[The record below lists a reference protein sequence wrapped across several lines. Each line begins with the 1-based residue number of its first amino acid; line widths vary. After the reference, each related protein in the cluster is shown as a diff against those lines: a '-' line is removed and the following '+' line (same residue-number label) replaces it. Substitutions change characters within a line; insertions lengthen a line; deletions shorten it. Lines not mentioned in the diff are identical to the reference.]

1 MLAASFCSS
10 RPRDA
15 TRRMSATELVCAAP
29 SQQRLRRS
37 SVAAPSQQHYNLAL
51 NSSRFSSRC
60 CQQHLEEG
68 RGGTSRGDAR
78 CAQHQPRR
86 SSIGSVQ
93 GCTIHD
99 TKYKKNTKNTVLH
112 IIHGPPESVL
122 SVLCVLFPAP
132 PVYPYW
138 RYKLAWPRKAFFLAT
153 FFSI

>member
-1 MLAASFCSS
+1 MLVSSFCAS

-15 TRRMSATELVCAAP
+15 TRRMSATELA
-29 SQQRLRRS
+29 RRS
-37 SVAAPSQQHYNLAL
+37 SVAAALQQ
-51 NSSRFSSRC
+51 SSTQLELVVSSPRPSSRC
-60 CQQHLEEG
+60 CWQHLEEG